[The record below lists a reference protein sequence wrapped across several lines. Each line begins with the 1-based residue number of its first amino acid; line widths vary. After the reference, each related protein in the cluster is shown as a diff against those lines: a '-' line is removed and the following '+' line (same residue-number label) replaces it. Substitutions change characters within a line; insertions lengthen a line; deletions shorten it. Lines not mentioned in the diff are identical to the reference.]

1 MRRSQ
6 RAARVPPILFSPSH
20 YTDTVVPQAS
30 TGDDPMPVP
39 PRQPE
44 LEECCGTGCDP
55 CIFDIYEAALERYR
69 VALAAW
75 EERQRAKRTP
85 RAGTA
90 RLAHHKK
97 PRRTRS

>member
-1 MRRSQ
+1 M
-6 RAARVPPILFSPSH
+6 
-20 YTDTVVPQAS
+20 PQAS
-30 TGDDPMPVP
+30 NGDDPMPVP
-39 PRQPE
+39 PTQPE
-44 LEECCGTGCDP
+44 LEDCCGSGCDP

-75 EERQRAKRTP
+75 EARHRAKRTP

-90 RLAHHKK
+90 RVAREKK